1 MPPEAFI
8 VFLCQAVGRRALSRK
23 PIAAHRWA
31 CRCQTDREPVVV
43 SRQRVRPHPCLVVC
57 PPGLEEA
64 VAEELKVLGGRLGR
78 RERGAVSVELTTRQ
92 LYASNLYLR
101 TATRV
106 LVRIGGFTVRSFA
119 DLERRIAAI
128 DWNPWIAPGV
138 VPRFRVTT
146 HNSKLWHDG
155 AVAER
160 FMNALGPSSDATVTE
175 HGPTQLFVV
184 RGVDDRFVI
193 SVDASGAPLH
203 ERGWRQALAKAPLRE
218 SVAAGLLSSAGWDP
232 TTPLLDPMCGSG
244 TIAIEAALLVAGVP
258 AATSR
263 DLALRSWPCFEPG
276 TWASVAE
283 DANRTQSEAKIARTS
298 DERQIVA
305 SDRDA
310 GAVEAARANAE
321 RAGVAELIEFRVA
334 PVAALE
340 KSETNTFGLV
350 ATNPPWG
357 RRVGDGD
364 LRNLYAT
371 LGRVAAERCAGWG
384 IGVLVADRALAR
396 QVRPGLTERL
406 HLEVG
411 GRTVHWLT
419 GPLG

>member
-1 MPPEAFI
+1 M
-8 VFLCQAVGRRALSRK
+8 
-23 PIAAHRWA
+23 
-31 CRCQTDREPVVV
+31 V

-57 PPGLEEA
+57 PPGLEE
-64 VAEELKVLGGRLGR
+64 VVVEELRVLGGRPGR

-92 LYASNLYLR
+92 LYASNLFLR

-119 DLERRIAAI
+119 DLERRIAEI
-128 DWNPWIAPGV
+128 DWDPWIATGV

-160 FMNALGPSSDATVTE
+160 FIKALGPSSDTAARE
-175 HGPTQLFVV
+175 DGPTQLFVV
-184 RGVDDRFVI
+184 RGIDDRFVV

-203 ERGWRQALAKAPLRE
+203 ERGWRQAIAKAPLRE
-218 SVAAGLLSSAGWDP
+218 SIAAGLLSSAGWDP

-258 AATSR
+258 AAINR

-276 TWASVAE
+276 TWASVTGDAE
-283 DANRTQSEAKIARTS
+283 RTQSEAKMARSS
-298 DERQIVA
+298 DQRKIVA

-310 GAVEAARANAE
+310 GAVEAARANAK

-340 KSETNTFGLV
+340 IPDTNTVGLL

-371 LGRVAAERCAGWG
+371 LGRVGGQRCAGWG

-406 HLEVG
+406 RLEVG